1 MDELSDSV
9 VSGRF
14 NAGSSVVWEAA
25 AGVPDGLKGRHG
37 NEKACRVMSNLML

>member
-14 NAGSSVVWEAA
+14 NAGSSVVLDAA
-25 AGVPDGLKGRHG
+25 AGVLDGLEGRDG
-37 NEKACRVMSNLML
+37 DEVRAE